1 MNLDMVSVVIRMDST
16 TNSDGEQVWN
26 ETYLKELIYYGTGGA
41 NDAQKCLDKSNE
53 LNASH
58 KSPSRYYMAVRLH
71 ISEAMK
77 LGLFDEE
84 G

>member
-1 MNLDMVSVVIRMDST
+1 MNLDTVNVVAKVEVSHK
-16 TNSDGEQVWN
+16 DGEQVTN
-26 ETYLKELIYYGTGGA
+26 VTYLKEFIYYGTGGA

-77 LGLFDEE
+77 FGLFDEGE
-84 G
+84 E